1 MPSRVNGIGTWYW
14 GRNNIIARN
23 AKCEFCGNAA
33 RLTSYDTTLFF
44 TLLFVPLIP
53 LRRKRG
59 AQPVL
64 TLPAASRHPAQE
76 MGGKQDHLAGRCAN
90 AWQADRSNAEKA
102 DRPSM

>member
-53 LRRKRG
+53 LQRKR
-59 AQPVL
+59 VL
-64 TLPAASRHPAQE
+64 NQCSRCRRHRVIPLKKWEENKTTALVDAPTPGRPIAATPT
-76 MGGKQDHLAGRCAN
+76 KP
-90 AWQADRSNAEKA
+90 